1 MRVLWAPWR
10 MIYIKKASEA
20 AECVF
25 CKASASDDEERDLV
39 VRRTQYSVAVLNAYP
54 YNTAHTM
61 VAPRRH
67 VARPELLHD
76 REVVD
81 LFNLVKEII
90 RAIDEEYRP
99 DGYNIGANI
108 GRVAGAGIESHLHVH
123 IVPRWLG
130 DTSFMP
136 VLAETK
142 VIPEDLRTTLTRL
155 RSRLGSAGSVEKTAE
170 GPRVADRSPEHL

>member
-10 MIYIKKASEA
+10 MSYVRRASEM

-25 CKASASDDEERDLV
+25 CRASLSDDEERDLV
-39 VRRTQYSVAVLNAYP
+39 LRRTQYSVALLNAYP
-54 YNTAHTM
+54 YNTAHVM

-67 VARPELLHD
+67 IARPELLCDHEMLD
-76 REVVD
+76 IFS
-81 LFNLVKEII
+81 LAKEIV

-99 DGYNIGANI
+99 DGYNVGLNI
-108 GRVAGAGIESHLHVH
+108 GRVAGAGIESHLHIH

-130 DTSFMP
+130 DTNYMP

-142 VIPEDLRTTLTRL
+142 VMPEDLRTTLSRL
-155 RSRLGSAGSVEKTAE
+155 RSRLVSGGE
-170 GPRVADRSPEHL
+170 R